1 MEENQDIKRVLEL
14 SENELKAIFDQMSID
29 EIAGLIEELNEVKG
43 ND

>member
-1 MEENQDIKRVLEL
+1 MEESQDIKRVLEL

-29 EIAGLIEELNEVKG
+29 EIAGLIAELNEVKG